1 MVYVRT
7 KGGNHAKLAP
17 MNNLPYGTLRAFL
30 TPFLM
35 VLFRPKV
42 KGLRNVPASGPLIL
56 ASNHLS
62 FSDSIFMPLV
72 VPRKVTFLAKSEY
85 FTSPGPKG
93 LLKKLTFIAL
103 GQVPVDRS
111 GGRRSEAALITGLE
125 VLAGGNS
132 LGIYPEGTRSPD
144 GRLYKGR
151 TGIARLAIESG
162 AVDCVFVS
170 DGISSLIEKI
180 SLCSEPYPDYA
191 IRELVPQFEDLNISQ
206 EGFQNAS
213 VALDTLESKE
223 TQVLKAFCQ
232 LKSIADI
239 AKQTQIS
246 KVKVEEVLTKIQT
259 LLMLDTRSQ
268 LVLRMYR
275 FGALAL

>member
-1 MVYVRT
+1 
-7 KGGNHAKLAP
+7 
-17 MNNLPYGTLRAFL
+17 MNNLPYGILRAFL

-35 VLFRPKV
+35 ILFRPKV
-42 KGLRNVPASGPLIL
+42 KGLRHVPASGPLII

-111 GGRRSEAALITGLE
+111 GGRRSEAALITGLK
-125 VLAGGNS
+125 VLAEGKC

-162 AVDCVFVS
+162 APIIPVAMFNT
-170 DGISSLIEKI
+170 EKI
-180 SLCSEPYPDYA
+180 QPTGTVVPKVMRVKMIFGEPMYFEGDSTDLQYLRVVTDQIMSRIQEMSGQEYVDTYATKAKKSSE
-191 IRELVPQFEDLNISQ
+191 EGED
-206 EGFQNAS
+206 
-213 VALDTLESKE
+213 
-223 TQVLKAFCQ
+223 
-232 LKSIADI
+232 
-239 AKQTQIS
+239 
-246 KVKVEEVLTKIQT
+246 
-259 LLMLDTRSQ
+259 
-268 LVLRMYR
+268 
-275 FGALAL
+275 

>member
-1 MVYVRT
+1 
-7 KGGNHAKLAP
+7 

-42 KGLRNVPASGPLIL
+42 KGLRNVPATGPVIL

-103 GQVPVDRS
+103 GQVPVDRA
-111 GGRRSEAALITGLE
+111 GGSRSEAALLTGLS
-125 VLAGGNS
+125 VLAQGEC

-144 GRLYKGR
+144 GRLYRGR
-151 TGIARLAIESG
+151 TGIARLAFESG
-162 AVDCVFVS
+162 APVIPVAMFNTAEIQPTGKVIPKILRVKMIFGEPMYFVGPEKSNNPEELRKATDQIMKKLQEMSGQEYVDIYAS
-170 DGISSLIEKI
+170 QAKEAIE
-180 SLCSEPYPDYA
+180 
-191 IRELVPQFEDLNISQ
+191 
-206 EGFQNAS
+206 
-213 VALDTLESKE
+213 
-223 TQVLKAFCQ
+223 
-232 LKSIADI
+232 
-239 AKQTQIS
+239 
-246 KVKVEEVLTKIQT
+246 EERK
-259 LLMLDTRSQ
+259 RKN
-268 LVLRMYR
+268 
-275 FGALAL
+275 

>member
-1 MVYVRT
+1 
-7 KGGNHAKLAP
+7 
-17 MNNLPYGTLRAFL
+17 MNNLPYGILRAFL

-35 VLFRPKV
+35 ILFRPKV
-42 KGLRNVPASGPLIL
+42 KGLRHVPGTGPVII

-111 GGRRSEAALITGLE
+111 GGRRSEAALITGLK
-125 VLAGGNS
+125 VLAEGKC

-162 AVDCVFVS
+162 APIIPVAMFNT
-170 DGISSLIEKI
+170 EKI
-180 SLCSEPYPDYA
+180 QPTGTVVPKVMRVEMIFGEPMYFDGDSTDLLHLRDVTDKIMTTIQDMSGQEYVDTYATKAKKSE
-191 IRELVPQFEDLNISQ
+191 
-206 EGFQNAS
+206 
-213 VALDTLESKE
+213 
-223 TQVLKAFCQ
+223 
-232 LKSIADI
+232 
-239 AKQTQIS
+239 
-246 KVKVEEVLTKIQT
+246 EE
-259 LLMLDTRSQ
+259 
-268 LVLRMYR
+268 
-275 FGALAL
+275 

>member
-1 MVYVRT
+1 MKINV
-7 KGGNHAKLAP
+7 
-17 MNNLPYGTLRAFL
+17 NNLPYGVLRAFL

-35 VLFRPKV
+35 LAFRPKV
-42 KGLRNVPASGPLIL
+42 KGLRNVPATGPVII

-93 LLKKLTFIAL
+93 LIKKLTFIAL

-111 GGRRSEAALITGLE
+111 GGRRSEAALITGLQ
-125 VLAGGNS
+125 VLANNEC

-162 AVDCVFVS
+162 APVIPVAMFNT
-170 DGISSLIEKI
+170 EKI
-180 SLCSEPYPDYA
+180 QPTGKVVPKILRVKMVFGEPMFFEGDSSDQLHLRDVTDQIMKKLQDLSGQEYVDIYA
-191 IRELVPQFEDLNISQ
+191 SRRKDELRDETED
-206 EGFQNAS
+206 
-213 VALDTLESKE
+213 
-223 TQVLKAFCQ
+223 
-232 LKSIADI
+232 
-239 AKQTQIS
+239 
-246 KVKVEEVLTKIQT
+246 
-259 LLMLDTRSQ
+259 
-268 LVLRMYR
+268 
-275 FGALAL
+275 

>member
-1 MVYVRT
+1 
-7 KGGNHAKLAP
+7 
-17 MNNLPYGTLRAFL
+17 MNNLPYGVLRAFL

-42 KGLRNVPASGPLIL
+42 KGLRHVPSTGPVII

-111 GGRRSEAALITGLE
+111 GGRRSEAALITGLK
-125 VLAGGNS
+125 VLAEGKC

-162 AVDCVFVS
+162 APIIPVAMFNT
-170 DGISSLIEKI
+170 EKI
-180 SLCSEPYPDYA
+180 QPTGTVVPKVMRVEMIFGEPMYFDGDSSDLLYLRDVTDQIMETIQALSGQEYVDTYA
-191 IRELVPQFEDLNISQ
+191 TKAKKSREDE
-206 EGFQNAS
+206 EG
-213 VALDTLESKE
+213 
-223 TQVLKAFCQ
+223 
-232 LKSIADI
+232 
-239 AKQTQIS
+239 
-246 KVKVEEVLTKIQT
+246 
-259 LLMLDTRSQ
+259 
-268 LVLRMYR
+268 
-275 FGALAL
+275 

>member
-1 MVYVRT
+1 
-7 KGGNHAKLAP
+7 
-17 MNNLPYGTLRAFL
+17 
-30 TPFLM
+30 M

-42 KGLRNVPASGPLIL
+42 KGLRHVPASGPVII

-111 GGRRSEAALITGLE
+111 GGRRSEAALITGLK
-125 VLAGGNS
+125 VLAEGKC

-162 AVDCVFVS
+162 APIIPVAMFNT
-170 DGISSLIEKI
+170 EKI
-180 SLCSEPYPDYA
+180 QPTGTVVPKVMRVEMIFGEPMYFEGDSTDLQHLRDVTDKIMSTIQALSGQEYVDTYA
-191 IRELVPQFEDLNISQ
+191 TKAKKSAEED
-206 EGFQNAS
+206 EG
-213 VALDTLESKE
+213 
-223 TQVLKAFCQ
+223 
-232 LKSIADI
+232 
-239 AKQTQIS
+239 
-246 KVKVEEVLTKIQT
+246 
-259 LLMLDTRSQ
+259 
-268 LVLRMYR
+268 
-275 FGALAL
+275 

>member
-1 MVYVRT
+1 MI
-7 KGGNHAKLAP
+7 
-17 MNNLPYGTLRAFL
+17 
-30 TPFLM
+30 
-35 VLFRPKV
+35 LFRPKV
-42 KGLRNVPASGPLIL
+42 KGLRNVPGTGPVII

-111 GGRRSEAALITGLE
+111 GGRRSEAALITGLK
-125 VLAGGNS
+125 VLAEGKC

-162 AVDCVFVS
+162 APIIPVAMFNT
-170 DGISSLIEKI
+170 EKI
-180 SLCSEPYPDYA
+180 QPTGTVVPKVMRVEMIFGEPMY
-191 IRELVPQFEDLNISQ
+191 FEGDSTDLLYLRDVTDKIM
-206 EGFQNAS
+206 A
-213 VALDTLESKE
+213 T
-223 TQVLKAFCQ
+223 
-232 LKSIADI
+232 
-239 AKQTQIS
+239 
-246 KVKVEEVLTKIQT
+246 IQT
-259 LLMLDTRSQ
+259 LSGQEYVDTYATKAKKNLEEES
-268 LVLRMYR
+268 
-275 FGALAL
+275 

>member
-1 MVYVRT
+1 MVYIRT
-7 KGGNHAKLAP
+7 KGLPQAKLTP

-35 VLFRPKV
+35 LLFRPKV
-42 KGLRNVPASGPLIL
+42 KGLRNVPATGPVIL

-144 GRLYKGR
+144 GRLYKG
-151 TGIARLAIESG
+151 ESG
-162 AVDCVFVS
+162 APV
-170 DGISSLIEKI
+170 I
-180 SLCSEPYPDYA
+180 P
-191 IRELVPQFEDLNISQ
+191 
-206 EGFQNAS
+206 
-213 VALDTLESKE
+213 
-223 TQVLKAFCQ
+223 
-232 LKSIADI
+232 IAMFNTD
-239 AKQTQIS
+239 
-246 KVKVEEVLTKIQT
+246 KIQPT
-259 LLMLDTRSQ
+259 GTVIPKIMRVGITFGEPMYFEGDSTNLLYLREVTDQIMKRIQQLSGQEYVDTYAVKAKKSGIN
-268 LVLRMYR
+268 VENNDEND
-275 FGALAL
+275 

>member
-1 MVYVRT
+1 
-7 KGGNHAKLAP
+7 
-17 MNNLPYGTLRAFL
+17 MNNLPYGVLRAFL

-35 VLFRPKV
+35 LLFRPKV
-42 KGLRNVPASGPLIL
+42 KGLRHVPGSGPVII

-111 GGRRSEAALITGLE
+111 GGRRSEAALITGLK
-125 VLAGGNS
+125 VLAEGKC

-162 AVDCVFVS
+162 APIIPVAMFNT
-170 DGISSLIEKI
+170 EKI
-180 SLCSEPYPDYA
+180 QPTGTVIPKVMRVEMIFGEPMYFEGDSTDLLHLRDVTDKIMNTIQELSGQEYVDTYA
-191 IRELVPQFEDLNISQ
+191 
-206 EGFQNAS
+206 
-213 VALDTLESKE
+213 T
-223 TQVLKAFCQ
+223 KAK
-232 LKSIADI
+232 KSA
-239 AKQTQIS
+239 
-246 KVKVEEVLTKIQT
+246 EEEEN
-259 LLMLDTRSQ
+259 
-268 LVLRMYR
+268 
-275 FGALAL
+275 

>member
-1 MVYVRT
+1 
-7 KGGNHAKLAP
+7 
-17 MNNLPYGTLRAFL
+17 MNNLPYGILRAFL

-35 VLFRPKV
+35 ILFRPKV
-42 KGLRNVPASGPLIL
+42 KGLRNVPGTGPVII

-93 LLKKLTFIAL
+93 LLKKITFIAL

-111 GGRRSEAALITGLE
+111 GGRRSEAALITGLK
-125 VLAGGNS
+125 VLAEGKC

-162 AVDCVFVS
+162 APIIPVAMFNT
-170 DGISSLIEKI
+170 EKI
-180 SLCSEPYPDYA
+180 QPTGTVVPKVMRVEMIFGEPMYFEGDSTDLLYLRDVTDKIMATIQSLSGQEYVDTYA
-191 IRELVPQFEDLNISQ
+191 TKAKKSAEET
-206 EGFQNAS
+206 EG
-213 VALDTLESKE
+213 
-223 TQVLKAFCQ
+223 
-232 LKSIADI
+232 
-239 AKQTQIS
+239 
-246 KVKVEEVLTKIQT
+246 
-259 LLMLDTRSQ
+259 
-268 LVLRMYR
+268 
-275 FGALAL
+275 

>member
-1 MVYVRT
+1 
-7 KGGNHAKLAP
+7 
-17 MNNLPYGTLRAFL
+17 MNNLPYGILRAFL

-35 VLFRPKV
+35 ILFRPKV
-42 KGLRNVPASGPLIL
+42 KGLRNVPGTGPVII

-111 GGRRSEAALITGLE
+111 GGRRSEAALITGLK
-125 VLAGGNS
+125 VLAEGKC

-162 AVDCVFVS
+162 APIIPVAMFNT
-170 DGISSLIEKI
+170 EKI
-180 SLCSEPYPDYA
+180 QPTGTVVPKVMRVEMIFGEPMYFEGDSTDLLYLREVTDKIMATIQALSGQEYVDTYA
-191 IRELVPQFEDLNISQ
+191 TKAKKNLEED
-206 EGFQNAS
+206 
-213 VALDTLESKE
+213 ES
-223 TQVLKAFCQ
+223 
-232 LKSIADI
+232 
-239 AKQTQIS
+239 
-246 KVKVEEVLTKIQT
+246 
-259 LLMLDTRSQ
+259 
-268 LVLRMYR
+268 
-275 FGALAL
+275 

>member
-1 MVYVRT
+1 M
-7 KGGNHAKLAP
+7 A
-17 MNNLPYGTLRAFL
+17 NLPYGLLRAFL

-35 VLFRPKV
+35 ILFRPKV
-42 KGLRNVPASGPLIL
+42 KGLRNVPVNGPVII

-111 GGRRSEAALITGLE
+111 GGRRSEAALITGLK
-125 VLAGGNS
+125 VLAGGNC

-162 AVDCVFVS
+162 APIIPVAMFNT
-170 DGISSLIEKI
+170 EKI
-180 SLCSEPYPDYA
+180 QPTGKVIPKIMRVKMIFGEPIYLTGDSTDNQLL
-191 IRELVPQFEDLNISQ
+191 RDETDELMR
-206 EGFQNAS
+206 
-213 VALDTLESKE
+213 
-223 TQVLKAFCQ
+223 
-232 LKSIADI
+232 
-239 AKQTQIS
+239 
-246 KVKVEEVLTKIQT
+246 KIQE
-259 LLMLDTRSQ
+259 LSGQEYVDIYATRRKAQMSEEE
-268 LVLRMYR
+268 
-275 FGALAL
+275 

>member
-1 MVYVRT
+1 
-7 KGGNHAKLAP
+7 
-17 MNNLPYGTLRAFL
+17 MNNLPYGILRAFL

-35 VLFRPKV
+35 ILFRPKV
-42 KGLRNVPASGPLIL
+42 KGLRHVPASGPLII

-111 GGRRSEAALITGLE
+111 GGRRSEAALITGLK
-125 VLAGGNS
+125 VLAEGKC

-162 AVDCVFVS
+162 APIIPVAMFNT
-170 DGISSLIEKI
+170 EKI
-180 SLCSEPYPDYA
+180 QPTGTVVPKVMRVKMIFGEPMYFDGDSTDLQYLRDVTDQIMATIQEMSGQEYVDTYATKAKKSADESED
-191 IRELVPQFEDLNISQ
+191 
-206 EGFQNAS
+206 
-213 VALDTLESKE
+213 
-223 TQVLKAFCQ
+223 
-232 LKSIADI
+232 
-239 AKQTQIS
+239 
-246 KVKVEEVLTKIQT
+246 
-259 LLMLDTRSQ
+259 
-268 LVLRMYR
+268 
-275 FGALAL
+275 

>member
-1 MVYVRT
+1 
-7 KGGNHAKLAP
+7 
-17 MNNLPYGTLRAFL
+17 MNNLPYGILRAFL

-35 VLFRPKV
+35 ILFRPKV
-42 KGLRNVPASGPLIL
+42 KGLRNVPGTGPVII

-111 GGRRSEAALITGLE
+111 GGRRSEAALITGLKILGE
-125 VLAGGNS
+125 GKC

-162 AVDCVFVS
+162 AAIIPVAMFNT
-170 DGISSLIEKI
+170 EKI
-180 SLCSEPYPDYA
+180 QPTGTVVPKVMRVEMIFGEPMYFEGDSTDLLYLRVVTDKIMATIQALSGQDYVDTYA
-191 IRELVPQFEDLNISQ
+191 TKAKKNLEE
-206 EGFQNAS
+206 EG
-213 VALDTLESKE
+213 
-223 TQVLKAFCQ
+223 
-232 LKSIADI
+232 
-239 AKQTQIS
+239 
-246 KVKVEEVLTKIQT
+246 
-259 LLMLDTRSQ
+259 
-268 LVLRMYR
+268 
-275 FGALAL
+275 

>member
-1 MVYVRT
+1 
-7 KGGNHAKLAP
+7 

-35 VLFRPKV
+35 ILFRPKV
-42 KGLRNVPASGPLIL
+42 KGLRNVPATGPLII

-111 GGRRSEAALITGLE
+111 GGRRSEAAIITGLQ
-125 VLAGGNS
+125 VLSEGKC

-162 AVDCVFVS
+162 APIVPVAMFNT
-170 DGISSLIEKI
+170 EKI
-180 SLCSEPYPDYA
+180 QPTGQVIPNIQRVGMTFGEPMYFDGDSTDLAYLRLVTDQIMNRIQELSGQEYVDEYA
-191 IRELVPQFEDLNISQ
+191 V
-206 EGFQNAS
+206 
-213 VALDTLESKE
+213 
-223 TQVLKAFCQ
+223 
-232 LKSIADI
+232 
-239 AKQTQIS
+239 
-246 KVKVEEVLTKIQT
+246 KVKKPGKKSSEDETE
-259 LLMLDTRSQ
+259 
-268 LVLRMYR
+268 
-275 FGALAL
+275 

>member
-1 MVYVRT
+1 M
-7 KGGNHAKLAP
+7 GA
-17 MNNLPYGTLRAFL
+17 
-30 TPFLM
+30 
-35 VLFRPKV
+35 FRPKV
-42 KGLRNVPASGPLIL
+42 KGLRNVPSKGPVII

-111 GGRRSEAALITGLE
+111 GGRRSEAALITGLK
-125 VLAGGNS
+125 VLAEGKC

-162 AVDCVFVS
+162 AP
-170 DGISSLIEKI
+170 II
-180 SLCSEPYPDYA
+180 P
-191 IRELVPQFEDLNISQ
+191 
-206 EGFQNAS
+206 
-213 VALDTLESKE
+213 VAMSNTD
-223 TQVLKAFCQ
+223 
-232 LKSIADI
+232 
-239 AKQTQIS
+239 
-246 KVKVEEVLTKIQT
+246 KIQPT
-259 LLMLDTRSQ
+259 GKIIPNLHRVGMIFGEPMYFDGDSTDLLY
-268 LVLRMYR
+268 LREVTDLIMKKIQEMSGQEYIDIYAPKKSKPDEINVS
-275 FGALAL
+275 GDED

>member
-1 MVYVRT
+1 
-7 KGGNHAKLAP
+7 
-17 MNNLPYGTLRAFL
+17 MNNLPYGILRAFL

-35 VLFRPKV
+35 ILFRPKV
-42 KGLRNVPASGPLIL
+42 KGLRNVPSSGPVII

-111 GGRRSEAALITGLE
+111 GGRRSEAALITGLK
-125 VLAGGNS
+125 VLAEGKC

-162 AVDCVFVS
+162 APIIPVAMFNT
-170 DGISSLIEKI
+170 EKI
-180 SLCSEPYPDYA
+180 QPTGTVVPKVMRVEMIFGEPLYFEGDSTDLLYLREVTDKIMETIQSLSGQEYVDTYA
-191 IRELVPQFEDLNISQ
+191 TKAKKNLEE
-206 EGFQNAS
+206 EG
-213 VALDTLESKE
+213 
-223 TQVLKAFCQ
+223 
-232 LKSIADI
+232 
-239 AKQTQIS
+239 
-246 KVKVEEVLTKIQT
+246 
-259 LLMLDTRSQ
+259 
-268 LVLRMYR
+268 
-275 FGALAL
+275 